1 MDAELLIP
9 IFGIVGVFGMPLGI
23 VVAGLYFDKRNK
35 DKFHTTLQ
43 NLINQE
49 QASRKLKRKLWV
61 SLLLITAGLFLLLS
75 PISEMMNY
83 FILNLSSINTVDIF
97 KMAVVS
103 YGFSFVW
110 IVLLK
115 KRVLIL

>member
-1 MDAELLIP
+1 MNQLEAIIEKEKETS
-9 IFGIVGVFGMPLGI
+9 
-23 VVAGLYFDKRNK
+23 YSQRNK
-35 DKFHTTLQ
+35 ELFSFYTLT
-43 NLINQE
+43 LINQE

-61 SLLLITAGLFLLLS
+61 SLLLITGGLFLLLS

>member
-1 MDAELLIP
+1 MNQLETILEKEKGTSYP
-9 IFGIVGVFGMPLGI
+9 Q
-23 VVAGLYFDKRNK
+23 RNK
-35 DKFHTTLQ
+35 ELFSFYILT
-43 NLINQE
+43 LINQE

-61 SLLLITAGLFLLLS
+61 SLLLITGGLFLLLS